1 MMIFFFRDNAIG
13 VAPSCGSLIDLL
25 MQLTLIQR
33 PVRSFLMP
41 FNARVMIAMLIKI
54 TLSAQPGLN
63 LAPAGWVDF
72 NQKSNL
78 IIWIATGGTIDARPM
93 FQ

>member
-1 MMIFFFRDNAIG
+1 
-13 VAPSCGSLIDLL
+13 

-93 FQ
+93 FQPFSSNLILSFLHRSYLI